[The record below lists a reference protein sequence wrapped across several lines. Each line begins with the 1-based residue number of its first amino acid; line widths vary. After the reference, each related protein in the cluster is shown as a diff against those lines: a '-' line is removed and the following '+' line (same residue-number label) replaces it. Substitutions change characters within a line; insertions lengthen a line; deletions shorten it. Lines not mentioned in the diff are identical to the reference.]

1 MSDQLLSI
9 GNTVAWLV
17 DVLDKIIFNWLNSY
31 SSQVSTWKLCSR
43 LMLKSVATII
53 VVTNLIPNGPSKA
66 AFTGSRFERCIV
78 ILTDNIF
85 LSENLFVLE
94 EWQCIWMAMEQS
106 AKKIM
111 HSQISDLNVK
121 LEIGDGVKMLIFLET
136 TNDFSS

>member
-66 AFTGSRFERCIV
+66 AFMGSRFERCIV

-121 LEIGDGVKMLIFLET
+121 LEIGDGVKRLIFLET
-136 TNDFSS
+136 TNDFSR

>member
-66 AFTGSRFERCIV
+66 AFMGSRFERCIV

-121 LEIGDGVKMLIFLET
+121 LEIGDGVKRLIFLET
-136 TNDFSS
+136 TNNFSS